1 MNRVD
6 IPDIQVLV
14 QPLLGQ
20 PYAENDCWDLVRHL
34 LNQGFGLDL
43 VRDAETAAQRVQE
56 VWYRGDAADPL
67 TLVQPWDLV
76 IIANDDVWPVVTMSG
91 WPSISSPLCMR
102 A

>member
-6 IPDIQVLV
+6 IPDIQALV

-56 VWYRGDAADPL
+56 VWYRGECAGPAHPGAAL
-67 TLVQPWDLV
+67 G
-76 IIANDDVWPVVTMSG
+76 SG
-91 WPSISSPLCMR
+91 DYRQRGSL
-102 A
+102 AGE